1 LFISS
6 CESLQSLVN
15 QGFGWNA
22 QKKSKVLNPYE
33 STTYDRYGVCSA
45 LCVVFALL
53 PCRITFFVH
62 K

>member
-6 CESLQSLVN
+6 CEPRQSLVN

-22 QKKSKVLNPYE
+22 QKKSKVLNPYK
-33 STTYDRYGVCSA
+33 STTYKRYGVCSA
-45 LCVVFALL
+45 PSAVFLL
-53 PCRITFFVH
+53 LLCRITFFVH